1 MSNSISLHE
10 EAIAWHK
17 QNCFAQAEE
26 KYKAALEFE
35 PNNADILSNLG
46 ILYYHLGKY
55 EAALELIEQAIK
67 IGVPKALYYY
77 RLGLVL
83 AKKGEITRSIRAYQQ
98 SIAIDRKWIG
108 SYINLGT
115 LLFEQGNLTRAEQIL
130 EQAIAIDP
138 KRSESHYYLGK
149 ILTHRRRYDA
159 AILAYKKALQ
169 IQPTNSDILHDLA
182 TAFQAK
188 DNSEP
193 NQGNLYFGDA
203 YFHQNNYET
212 AINYYQSFLGAQT
225 KETQK
230 ITEDIA
236 RAYLNLITS
245 FYHIEQEKTAIKLL
259 KQAKEIYGNVDEIII
274 KLVEF
279 LNLSGRVNEGIEV
292 AEEASE
298 SLLNNL
304 YFNKINLLKL
314 PILYEYEEEID
325 FYRQRFTKGLDI
337 IRQQTSLETSEDQ
350 EKALVA
356 CSLHTNFYLAYQA
369 KDDKDLQIQY
379 GQFFQQIM
387 AANFP
392 QFVTPRTLPKTEEN
406 GKIRVGYIS
415 NFFYSYH
422 TVTHLFSGWLRHSD
436 REKFTILCY
445 QLGNPSD
452 IETVKLIQE
461 NSDAFYQLPHQHTL
475 DSNFIKNV
483 AQKIINDNLHILVF
497 LDIGMHPYMTIFG
510 SLRLAPIQCT
520 TWAHPVTS
528 GLPTIDYFISSDLME
543 PPEAE
548 KYYSEKLIKLPG
560 IGIAYAKPDIP
571 EPVKNRPDFQ
581 LREDAIVYLC
591 CQSLYKY
598 LPQYDYVFAEIA
610 KQVPQSQF
618 AFISNKNP
626 HVTKQLRQRL
636 KGAFEKIGLNSEEY
650 CVILPQQYQN
660 DYWNLHL
667 IADVFLDPFQWSGGR
682 STLEAVA
689 CKLPIVTCPGQFMR
703 GRHSYAILQQLK
715 VTETIAKNEAEYI
728 EIAVKLGCDR
738 QLRDR
743 IVAQM
748 IQNYPYLY
756 SDRTCVTALEEFY
769 QHSIINPVY
778 HVNQ

>member
-17 QNCFAQAEE
+17 QNCFAQAEA
-26 KYKAALEFE
+26 KYKVALECE

-46 ILYYHLGKY
+46 TLYYHLGKY
-55 EAALELIEQAIK
+55 QEALELIERAIK
-67 IGVPKALYYY
+67 IGSPKAIYYY

-83 AKKGEITRSIRAYQQ
+83 EKKGEITNSIRAYQQ
-98 SIAIDRKWIG
+98 SISIDPKWIS
-108 SYINLGT
+108 SYINLGI

-130 EQAIAIDP
+130 GQAIAIAP
-138 KRSESHYYLGK
+138 QRSEVYHYLGK
-149 ILTHRRRYDA
+149 ILTQRRRNDE
-159 AILAYKKALQ
+159 AILAYRKALQ
-169 IQPTNSDILHDLA
+169 IEPTNSNILHNLA
-182 TAFQAK
+182 KLLQAK
-188 DNSEP
+188 NGFDR
-193 NQGNLYFGDA
+193 NQANLYFGDA
-203 YFHQNNYET
+203 YFYENNYET
-212 AINYYQSFLGAQT
+212 AINYYQSFLESQT
-225 KETQK
+225 KGQEK
-230 ITEDIA
+230 ITEDVD

-245 FYHIEQEKTAIKLL
+245 LYNLEQEKTAINLL
-259 KQAKEIYGNVDEIII
+259 KQAKENHVNIDEIIV
-274 KLVEF
+274 KLLEF
-279 LNLSGRVNEGIEV
+279 LNFSGRVNEGIKV

-304 YFNKINLLKL
+304 YFNKLNLLKL
-314 PILYEYEEEID
+314 PILYENEEEID
-325 FYRQRFTKGLDI
+325 FYRQRFRKGLDI
-337 IRQQTSLETSEDQ
+337 LRKQTNLETSEDKQ
-350 EKALVA
+350 KALLA
-356 CSLHTNFYLAYQA
+356 CGLHTNFYLAYQA
-369 KDDKDLQIQY
+369 KDDKDLQTQY
-379 GQFFQQIM
+379 GEFFQQIM
-387 AANFP
+387 TANFP
-392 QFVTPRTLPKTEEN
+392 EFVIPRRMPKSEEN
-406 GKIRVGYIS
+406 DKIRVGYIS
-415 NFFYSYH
+415 NYFLSYH

-436 REKFTILCY
+436 REKFTINCY
-445 QLGNPSD
+445 QLGTPSD

-461 NSDAFYQLPHQHTL
+461 NSDAFYQLPHQQTL
-475 DSNFIKNV
+475 DSNYIKNV
-483 AQKIINDNLHILVF
+483 AQKIIADRLHILVF

-528 GLPTIDYFISSDLME
+528 GLPTIDYFLSSDLME

-571 EPVKNRPDFQ
+571 EPVKNRTEFQ

-610 KQVPQSQF
+610 KRVPQSQF
-618 AFISNKNP
+618 VFISNKNP

-636 KGAFEKIGLNSEEY
+636 QRAFEKLGLNSEEY
-650 CVILPQQYQN
+650 CLILPQQYQD

-703 GRHSYAILQQLK
+703 GRHSYAILQQLQ

-728 EIAVKLGCDR
+728 EIAVKLGCDKEWR
-738 QLRDR
+738 NQ

-756 SDRTCVTALEEFY
+756 SDRTCVTALEQFY
-769 QHSIINPVY
+769 QQIVKQMAEDS
-778 HVNQ
+778 

>member
-1 MSNSISLHE
+1 MPNSISLHE

-17 QNCFAQAEE
+17 QNCFDQAEE
-26 KYKAALEFE
+26 KYKAALKFE

-46 ILYYHLGKY
+46 MLYYHSGKY
-55 EAALELIEQAIK
+55 EEALELIEQAIK
-67 IGVPKALYYY
+67 ISVPKAVYYY

-83 AKKGEITRSIRAYQQ
+83 VKKGEITNSIRAYQQ
-98 SIAIDRKWIG
+98 SIAIDRKWIA
-108 SYINLGT
+108 SYINLGI

-130 EQAIAIDP
+130 GQAIAIDP
-138 KRSESHYYLGK
+138 QRSDSYHYLGK
-149 ILTHRRRYDA
+149 ILTQRRRYDE
-159 AILAYKKALQ
+159 AILAYKKAIQ
-169 IQPTNSDILHDLA
+169 IEPTNSDILYDLA
-182 TAFQAK
+182 TVFQVK
-188 DNSEP
+188 NSSEQ
-193 NQGNLYFGDA
+193 NQANLYFGDA
-203 YFHQNNYET
+203 YFQQNNYET
-212 AINYYQSFLGAQT
+212 AINYYQSFLESQS
-225 KETQK
+225 KETP
-230 ITEDIA
+230 ILTEDNA

-245 FYHIEQEKTAIKLL
+245 FYHIEQEETAVNWL
-259 KQAKEIYGNVDEIII
+259 KKAKEIYGNADEIII
-274 KLVEF
+274 KLLEF
-279 LNLSGRVNEGIEV
+279 LNFSGQVNEGIVV
-292 AEEASE
+292 AKEASE

-314 PILYEYEEEID
+314 PILYEYEEEIE
-325 FYRQRFTKGLDI
+325 FYRQRFTQGLDI
-337 IRQQTSLETSEDQ
+337 IKQQISLETSEDK
-350 EKALVA
+350 EKTLLA
-356 CSLHTNFYLAYQA
+356 CGLHTNFYLAYQG
-369 KDDKDLQIQY
+369 KDDKELQMKY

-392 QFVTPRTLPKTEEN
+392 EFVIPRTMPKLEDN

-415 NFFYSYH
+415 NFLYSYH
-422 TVTHLFSGWLRHSD
+422 TVTHLFSGWLRYSD

-461 NSDAFYQLPHQHTL
+461 NSDGFYQLPHQQIL
-475 DSNFIKNV
+475 DSNFIKNA
-483 AQKIINDNLHILVF
+483 AQKIIDDNLHILVF

-560 IGIAYAKPDIP
+560 IGIAYAKPDIT
-571 EPVKNRPDFQ
+571 EPVKNRADFQ

-610 KQVPQSQF
+610 KRVPQSQF

-636 KGAFEKIGLNSEEY
+636 KRAFEKIGLNSEEY

-689 CKLPIVTCPGQFMR
+689 CKLPIVTCPGKFMR

-728 EIAVKLGCDR
+728 EIAVKLGLDKEWR
-738 QLRDR
+738 NQ

-769 QHSIINPVY
+769 QYSIAL
-778 HVNQ
+778 